1 MPTNTSE
8 LGDFDQRIEVLII
21 PVSDVDRSR
30 DFYVRLGWRLD
41 VTPPGVVQIT
51 PPGSATSVQFGPE
64 GFTPAAPG
72 SATAYL
78 VVADI
83 VTARE
88 ALIAAGVE
96 VTDYFHRTTEG
107 FTPGLDPARTT
118 YSTRATFPTPT
129 TTPGS
134 SKKSPPAS
142 PAASNLQ
149 A

>member
-8 LGDFDQRIEVLII
+8 LGDFAQRIEVLIL

-41 VTPPGVVQIT
+41 VTPPGVVQLT

-88 ALIAAGVE
+88 ALVAAGVE
-96 VTDYFHRTTEG
+96 VTDYFHATPDG
-107 FTPGLDPARTT
+107 MAPGLDPARAT
-118 YSTRATFPTPT
+118 YRTRATFTDPDGNTWILQEIAT
-129 TTPGS
+129 RLPGRE
-134 SKKSPPAS
+134 
-142 PAASNLQ
+142 
-149 A
+149 